1 MIKIE
6 FQEECGLCIT
16 KGLKWHLVFLCILE
30 WCEVKMLFMKI
41 LSARM
46 HIHSRQHN
54 MKYFNET
61 LVNDEFTDHIL
72 ITNVLCFIIIKG
84 IWCWRSCCCILG
96 YFTMVDEFIDQFIK
110 FINQGYWVFMVLFA
124 IKGPSMK
131 VT

>member
-54 MKYFNET
+54 MKYFNAT

-72 ITNVLCFIIIKG
+72 ITNVVLYHNKG
-84 IWCWRSCCCILG
+84 
-96 YFTMVDEFIDQFIK
+96 
-110 FINQGYWVFMVLFA
+110 NMVLTFLLLHSR
-124 IKGPSMK
+124 IFYDGC
-131 VT
+131 

>member
-54 MKYFNET
+54 MKYFNAT

-72 ITNVLCFIIIKG
+72 ITNVVLYYNK
-84 IWCWRSCCCILG
+84 
-96 YFTMVDEFIDQFIK
+96 E
-110 FINQGYWVFMVLFA
+110 NMVLTFLLLHSR
-124 IKGPSMK
+124 IFYDGF
-131 VT
+131 